1 MNKIE
6 KLIEMSLAHG
16 VEVLNN
22 NMFEEPPYMWMTTKG
37 VPPSEKE
44 KLKPKKE
51 HTFNIHGV
59 TIMATSR
66 KDAIKRLKKKKVM
79 DTLNTQSVFFSVLYS
94 RRS

>member
-6 KLIEMSLAHG
+6 KLMEMSLAHG

-22 NMFEEPPYMWMTTKG
+22 NMFEEPPHMWRITKG
-37 VPPSEKE
+37 APLSEKE

-51 HTFNIHGV
+51 HAFCINGI

-66 KDAIKRLKKKKVM
+66 KDAIKRLK
-79 DTLNTQSVFFSVLYS
+79 
-94 RRS
+94 RRK

>member
-6 KLIEMSLAHG
+6 KLMEMSLAQG

-22 NMFEEPPYMWMTTKG
+22 NMFEEPPHMWMITKG

-51 HTFNIHGV
+51 HTFCINGV

-66 KDAIKRLKKKKVM
+66 KDAIKRLKKRK
-79 DTLNTQSVFFSVLYS
+79 
-94 RRS
+94 